1 MIYSSL
7 LNHLSRMTGDLP
19 LPRRAAGPITR
30 PFEGID
36 SAGLALVDRGRFD
49 IAKIFDGQGATIVE
63 RATDGRDFYRPRYA
77 GRRRA
82 RFKAVF
88 QPADS

>member
-1 MIYSSL
+1 M
-7 LNHLSRMTGDLP
+7 
-19 LPRRAAGPITR
+19 
-30 PFEGID
+30 
-36 SAGLALVDRGRFD
+36 AGLALVDRGRFD

>member
-1 MIYSSL
+1 MSGSL
-7 LNHLSRMTGDLP
+7 DLFQAVVTGDLM
-19 LPRRAAGPITR
+19 
-30 PFEGID
+30 
-36 SAGLALVDRGRFD
+36 AGLALVDRGRFG